1 MDHRCPNCH
10 QSLRFRSMPEHEV
23 PRSSRA
29 EPSRWYKHCV
39 HCQTRLIERRHPAFA
54 NNWLWGRFILPSMLL
69 CGAGIF
75 WWPPLLFVAVPG
87 MVLGFLL
94 AVAYTIRERLTFQV
108 FVPLD
113 FVDDATKD
121 DRLF

>member
-1 MDHRCPNCH
+1 LSGD
-10 QSLRFRSMPEHEV
+10 
-23 PRSSRA
+23 
-29 EPSRWYKHCV
+29 
-39 HCQTRLIERRHPAFA
+39 T
-54 NNWLWGRFILPSMLL
+54 
-69 CGAGIF
+69 
-75 WWPPLLFVAVPG
+75 PPLPTIGSGGGSFCPPCCCAAQAFSGGHRFFFVAVPG
-87 MVLGFLL
+87 MVLGFLI